1 MPLAHLKINFSSKS
15 ALNSDL
21 QSGNWN
27 YLEEFLGEICKWA
40 VINIF
45 DMKKINEEPYQTCF
59 KCQFPQLKQSVFA
72 KGDTYFG
79 SFIAYLLPIL
89 VSCRFLS
96 LWFALGRRA
105 VFGAFVCSVFTIS
118 CELFVF
124 EEEGSLKQNSC
135 NFRIVLFC
143 KASSSILLTFF
154 DLREN

>member
-1 MPLAHLKINFSSKS
+1 MPKS
-15 ALNSDL
+15 ILLGNLGLGQPIIDTQKYPIDGTYMDALDPS
-21 QSGNWN
+21 
-27 YLEEFLGEICKWA
+27 
-40 VINIF
+40 V
-45 DMKKINEEPYQTCF
+45 NEEPYQTCF

-96 LWFALGRRA
+96 LWFALGQRA
-105 VFGAFVCSVFTIS
+105 VFGAVVCSVFTIS